1 SFAAATICMARV
13 IFRVAFTDAM
23 RFLRSFK
30 LAMVPRCPPCF
41 CHPGPASRRQAQI
54 RDPGENSP
62 KALCSK
68 PAYKEPSALLALGSP
83 ALRSRFRAH
92 SAGMTV
98 GLSRECLGEFVDRL
112 DELLLCVGRELL
124 LGADRLQDIRVLITH
139 DAQQLL
145 LE

>member
-1 SFAAATICMARV
+1 MARV

-30 LAMVPRCPPCF
+30 LAMVPRRPSCFCPPE
-41 CHPGPASRRQAQI
+41 PASRRQAQI
-54 RDPGENSP
+54 RDPGENHRSLR
-62 KALCSK
+62 AQS
-68 PAYKEPSALLALGSP
+68 PAYKGPSALLALGPGSSY
-83 ALRSRFRAH
+83 ALRAH
-92 SAGMTV
+92 LAGMTV
-98 GLSRECLGEFVDRL
+98 ALSRERLGELVDRL